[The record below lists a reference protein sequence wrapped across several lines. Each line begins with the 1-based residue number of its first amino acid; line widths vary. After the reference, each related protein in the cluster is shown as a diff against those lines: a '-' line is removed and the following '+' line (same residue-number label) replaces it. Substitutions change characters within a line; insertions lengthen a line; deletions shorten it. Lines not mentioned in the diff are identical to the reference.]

1 MTTCRR
7 PILENELQHRAKSNL
22 KLATSPTCHPE
33 GVVRPR
39 DLLFPSIAPKSR
51 FLPTGSEPSVASR
64 SRAGRLGM
72 AVGTLFRSLCTLWLC
87 GIFFPGFVAPATAQS
102 IDKPSVTIDEDVTA
116 FAFAPDGRIVYS
128 VRRMFKNKKYDMQR
142 DDIWIADSTGGHRH
156 RIFQGEHFTVMKPF
170 ARADSDSSDDSEETD
185 KNGKKRKRGKEAPS
199 ERDKPLTPPF
209 TYLVEG
215 FNFSPNGRMVLVG
228 LLTSTMTEESSR
240 AQDERMTLVLD
251 ESGREIKLSGDNAVL
266 HNAKDPTWL
275 NDGQTIVYLNEAVE
289 HLLYSFRYANVKT
302 GPAGPAFEGRT
313 FIASVPIP
321 HTNSAIAIERDRS
334 LSGPPRLQRLEL
346 LAQDDKEIATLDGY
360 ETGLSVSPSG
370 KRVAYFVDKEV
381 LEVRDLQNPNRLAR
395 VRIGLGA
402 VDWSADETY
411 LMVKRS
417 PEHKSGDLVWIPL
430 PPLAG
435 VAGIRTDL
443 IPVVQ
448 PDPIPILHG
457 LTFRDFAI
465 SPDGHILAVIPPGK
479 RNLLLFPLPAR

>member
-1 MTTCRR
+1 MTVDR
-7 PILENELQHRAKSNL
+7 
-22 KLATSPTCHPE
+22 
-33 GVVRPR
+33 
-39 DLLFPSIAPKSR
+39 
-51 FLPTGSEPSVASR
+51 
-64 SRAGRLGM
+64 
-72 AVGTLFRSLCTLWLC
+72 LFRSLCALWLC
-87 GIFFPGFVAPATAQS
+87 GIFFPGFVAPTPAQS

-116 FAFAPDGRIVYS
+116 FAFAPDGRIVYA
-128 VRRMFKNKKYDMQR
+128 VRRVYKNKKYDMQR
-142 DDIWIADSTGGHRH
+142 DDIWIADSSGGHRH

-170 ARADSDSSDDSEETD
+170 ARADSDSSDEGEDTD
-185 KNGKKRKRGKEAPS
+185 KKGKKANRGKEAPS

-228 LLTSTMTEESSR
+228 LLTSTMIQESSR

-321 HTNSAIAIERDRS
+321 HTNSAIAIERDRN

-443 IPVVQ
+443 IPVIQ
-448 PDPIPILHG
+448 PDPIQILHG
-457 LTFRDFAI
+457 LTFRDFGI
-465 SPDGHILAVIPPGK
+465 SPDGHTLAVIPPGK